1 MDVLAESYD
10 VVIVGAGSAGATLA
24 ARLSEDP
31 ARRVLLLEAGSIERN
46 PDADQLSNVTFALT
60 TRDWAMQAQA
70 TPGRNLAFPQGKA
83 AGGGSAVNAA
93 LALRPLPEDIDSWAA
108 AGNAGWG
115 WADLLPMLCRLEAD
129 AEGTDA
135 VHGRTGP
142 IPIARWQ
149 PHQWTAQQ
157 RAFHDACIEV
167 GISAV
172 HDHNDGVAEGV
183 GPFPMNRRD
192 GERVSTAIAYLEPAR
207 ARPNLEVRGNA
218 LVDRVVIENGRAIGV
233 ECVNAEGRTFV
244 AAHEIVVSA
253 GAIHSPAIL
262 LRSGIGAAAA
272 LRSLAIKVVADHL
285 GVGANLMEHP
295 GAFLFVI
302 PEPGVCDTSEV
313 QFQLGARAT
322 APGST
327 ERNDLL
333 LGMMSHWDLAAT
345 PDFRELVGADVI
357 FALTCGV
364 LSPRSR
370 GSVRLASPDPAV
382 APEIDLNLCNDPWDV
397 VRLVAALRIQHRVAR
412 SAAMRD
418 RVRGFA
424 LIDEAM
430 FATDDDSALAAYV
443 KGVCAP
449 WYHPS
454 GTCRMGPANDAMA
467 VVDNELRVH
476 GVGNLRVVDAS
487 IMPTIPRAT
496 TNLTAIAIGE
506 RAADLLRA

>member
-1 MDVLAESYD
+1 MDAAGKSYD

-46 PDADQLSNVTFALT
+46 ADADQLSNVTFALT

-70 TPGRNLAFPQGKA
+70 TPGRMLAFPQGKS

-93 LALRPLPEDIDSWAA
+93 LALRPLPEDIDGWAA
-108 AGNAGWG
+108 SGNAGWG
-115 WADLLPMLCRLEAD
+115 WADLLPILRRLEAD
-129 AEGTDA
+129 AEGSDS

-142 IPIARWQ
+142 IPIARWAR
-149 PHQWTAQQ
+149 HEWTAQQ
-157 RAFHDACIEV
+157 RAFHDACVEV
-167 GISAV
+167 GLASV
-172 HDHNDGVAEGV
+172 TDHNDGVAEGV

-192 GERVSTAIAYLEPAR
+192 GERISTAIAYLEPAR
-207 ARPNLEVRGNA
+207 ARPNLEVRGNV
-218 LVDRVVIENGRAIGV
+218 LVNRVVIEDGRAIGV
-233 ECVNAEGRTFV
+233 ECAGSLGSTFV
-244 AAHEIVVSA
+244 AAREVVVSA
-253 GAIHSPAIL
+253 GAIHSPAVL
-262 LRSGIGAAAA
+262 LRSGIGAGAA
-272 LRSLAIKVVADHL
+272 LRALGIEVVADRP

-302 PEPGVCDTSEV
+302 PEAGVCDTSEV
-313 QFQLGARAT
+313 QFQLGARWT
-322 APGST
+322 APGSA

-333 LGMMSHWDLAAT
+333 LGMMSHWDLAST
-345 PDFRELVGADVI
+345 PDFRDLVGSDVI

-370 GSVRLASPDPAV
+370 GSVQLESVDPNV
-382 APEIDLNLCNDPWDV
+382 APSIDLNLCDDPWDV
-397 VRLVAALRIQHRVAR
+397 ARLVAALRIQHRVAR

-430 FATDDDSALAAYV
+430 FATDDDVALAEYV
-443 KGVCAP
+443 KAVCAP
-449 WYHPS
+449 WYHPC
-454 GTCRMGPANDAMA
+454 GTCRMGPADDAEA
-467 VVDNELRVH
+467 VVDDQLRVH
-476 GVGNLRVVDAS
+476 GVANLRVADAS
-487 IMPTIPRAT
+487 IMPAIPRAT

-506 RAADLLRA
+506 RAADLMRS